1 VLDAHPNDRL
11 CREGWSGLRCTARQ
25 SEDPTCR
32 KKESQQGRQSDP
44 ARCGDRKRERA
55 TKLFERRPENKAN
68 GRRGESRQ
76 THRRE
81 KSQSSLSK
89 LGLNSPGARL
99 RHCHVHD
106 GGSRRTN
113 HRAKHVS
120 LAHGPVCPSGTAG
133 PSLPSPGRPY
143 MMGSWFLETAG
154 GSKSGWKPIIPF
166 LATTNARNAREG
178 VSKFQKSDL
187 FLLPKNAMAA
197 AKNPVRTAAPVA
209 TSLAVA
215 LSTNFCAIER
225 GASFIKNFTESLL
238 MVMSWFLYAADT
250 PHEIIDQSQKP
261 VSGTPFLNNPFL
273 WERKLPT

>member
-1 VLDAHPNDRL
+1 MH
-11 CREGWSGLRCTARQ
+11 CTPVGG
-25 SEDPTCR
+25 SHLPGKEDSAGSPKRPDMVGR
-32 KKESQQGRQSDP
+32 KT
-44 ARCGDRKRERA
+44 ERV
-55 TKLFERRPENKAN
+55 TKLFER
-68 GRRGESRQ
+68 GRARETKEGTLPPSKSRQ

-89 LGLNSPGARL
+89 LGLNSPGVRF
-99 RHCHVHD
+99 RHCDVCTMGD
-106 GGSRRTN
+106 SMKQRS
-113 HRAKHVS
+113 KHVS
-120 LAHGPVCPSGTAG
+120 LVHGPVCPSGTAG

-154 GSKSGWKPIIPF
+154 GSKSGWKSIIPF

>member
-1 VLDAHPNDRL
+1 MLDAHPNDRL

-106 GGSRRTN
+106 GGSRRTESW

-143 MMGSWFLETAG
+143 MMGSWFLVTAG
-154 GSKSGWKPIIPF
+154 GRKSGWKPRSPS
-166 LATTNARNAREG
+166 LATTKAREG
-178 VSKFQKSDL
+178 KSDL

-197 AKNPVRTAAPVA
+197 AKNPVRTAAPV
-209 TSLAVA
+209 TKSLAVA
-215 LSTNFCAIER
+215 LSTNLSTIER
-225 GASFIKNFTESLL
+225 GVSSILSVHTLTPQEVKISG
-238 MVMSWFLYAADT
+238 FLRPSINET
-250 PHEIIDQSQKP
+250 
-261 VSGTPFLNNPFL
+261 T
-273 WERKLPT
+273 R